1 MKFVTLKI
9 ANSNIEKSMDH
20 NIPCEK
26 CFNAF
31 SINITERIFAL
42 KEGIFNIQI
51 RHYHKVS

>member
-26 CFNAF
+26 CF

-51 RHYHKVS
+51 QHYHKVS